1 MARRKK
7 KPQPT
12 TAKRGEEKMVIHIDP
27 WKIPSGH
34 PKKWCR
40 SGPHADKR
48 TARNRTRGDQK
59 RRAIDES
66 SSPVTLRVTGELL
79 STDTK

>member
-12 TAKRGEEKMVIHIDP
+12 TAKRVEKPMVIHIDP
-27 WKIPSGH
+27 WKIPTGH
-34 PKKWCR
+34 RVKWCG
-40 SGPHADKR
+40 SGLHADKR
-48 TARNRTRGDQK
+48 TRRKRTRGDQK
-59 RRAIDES
+59 RQAIDES
-66 SSPVTLRVTGELL
+66 GSPVTLRVTGEPL